1 MKKNALFEKCLAN
14 VNPVIKVE
22 VDLNMDIANKID
34 DILKARGITQRELA
48 AKMGVKE
55 SAISRWLTGANGFTT
70 KTIAA
75 IETALGEKV
84 VTVNPKQN
92 YVFLLYK
99 NSNFTVKN
107 DIVTDGIYT
116 TLENQCSSYNIMG
129 GC

>member
-14 VNPVIKVE
+14 VNPVIKAE

-48 AKMGVKE
+48 SKMGVKE
-55 SAISRWLTGANGFTT
+55 SAVSRWLTGANGFTT

-84 VTVNPKQN
+84 VCVNPKPKYIMLPYCSIDFVN
-92 YVFLLYK
+92 NKAVM
-99 NSNFTVKN
+99 NF
-107 DIVTDGIYT
+107 
-116 TLENQCSSYNIMG
+116 
-129 GC
+129 